1 MNTKKY
7 LHIVILPPFHHTAS
21 PAADIGAIV
30 GGVVGGLLAVLTVI
44 ILVVL
49 VMWCVIVKRSTK
61 LSGQKE
67 PQEDKRVGPVYEEV
81 GPALPPRE
89 MDIELQSNQAYGQV
103 TRVHVY

>member
-1 MNTKKY
+1 M
-7 LHIVILPPFHHTAS
+7 
-21 PAADIGAIV
+21 
-30 GGVVGGLLAVLTVI
+30 VGGLLAVLIVI

-49 VMWCVIVKRSTK
+49 VMWRVIVKRSTK
-61 LSGQKE
+61 SSGQKD

-89 MDIELQSNQAYGQV
+89 MDVELQSNQAYGQV

>member
-1 MNTKKY
+1 MVCDCEERYTK
-7 LHIVILPPFHHTAS
+7 S
-21 PAADIGAIV
+21 
-30 GGVVGGLLAVLTVI
+30 
-44 ILVVL
+44 
-49 VMWCVIVKRSTK
+49 
-61 LSGQKE
+61 SGQKN

>member
-1 MNTKKY
+1 M
-7 LHIVILPPFHHTAS
+7 
-21 PAADIGAIV
+21 
-30 GGVVGGLLAVLTVI
+30 VGGLLAVFIVI

-49 VMWCVIVKRSTK
+49 VMWCVSVKKKKPS
-61 LSGQKE
+61 SQKE

-103 TRVHVY
+103 TSVS